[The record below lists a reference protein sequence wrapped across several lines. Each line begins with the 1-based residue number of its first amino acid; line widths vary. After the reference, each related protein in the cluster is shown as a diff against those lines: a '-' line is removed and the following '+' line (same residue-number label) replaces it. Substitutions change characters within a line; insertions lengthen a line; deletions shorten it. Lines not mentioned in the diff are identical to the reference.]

1 MNGSKNGRRAKPKQ
15 KGFPIR
21 VNEVGTLYFDNDGSN
36 VLAFVES
43 VHLEGVW
50 FVHDD
55 VENNGPAAFV
65 RDFLAWGGF
74 RFKTAFLEGSG
85 PSGYDGFLL
94 QMIDLP
100 EEQWL
105 EIDLQSS
112 QAYALERY
120 LENHPP
126 DPNGMLADFFELL
139 RARADISEEEL
150 APCATRLSKDMPL
163 WRLIALIVP
172 PTSPR
177 PSSRSRWNRCL
188 ISIACDVFEK
198 DGDRKTYYGHHDT
211 FLRSIQNSRCFDSLR
226 AWMDDPSSRR
236 IVDLQRKIGHDVQ
249 TVRHF
254 GEHSLNLKP

>member
-1 MNGSKNGRRAKPKQ
+1 MNPSKNGRKQ
-15 KGFPIR
+15 GGFPIE
-21 VNEVGTLYFDNDGSN
+21 VNEVGMLYIDNGPA
-36 VLAFVES
+36 VPAFVES
-43 VHLEGVW
+43 VHLKGVR
-50 FVHDD
+50 FVHEE
-55 VENNGPAAFV
+55 VENNGPVTFV
-65 RDFLAWGGF
+65 RDLLAWGKF
-74 RFKTAFLEGSG
+74 RFKTAFPEGSG

-100 EEQWL
+100 QEQWT
-105 EIDLQSS
+105 EIDLRSR

-126 DPNGMLADFFELL
+126 DPNGMLADFFKLL
-139 RARADISEEEL
+139 RARSGVSDKERVA
-150 APCATRLSKDMPL
+150 CATRLSENVPVG
-163 WRLIALIVP
+163 RLIALIVP

-198 DGDRKTYYGHHDT
+198 DGDCKTYYGHHDT

-226 AWMDDPSSRR
+226 AWMDDPSSWR
-236 IVDLQRKIGHDVQ
+236 IVDLQRKIGQDVQ

-254 GEHSLNLKP
+254 GEHVLNLKP